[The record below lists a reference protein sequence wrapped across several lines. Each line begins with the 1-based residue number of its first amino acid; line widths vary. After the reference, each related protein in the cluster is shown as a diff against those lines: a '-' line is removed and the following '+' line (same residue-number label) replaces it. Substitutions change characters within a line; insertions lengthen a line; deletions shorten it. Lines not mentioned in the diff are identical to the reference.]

1 MSAVI
6 QPTNAGLRGRAAK
19 EPHSATAREILRVA
33 ICEFDEI
40 GFSATSVGRIADR
53 AGVSKSLVTY
63 YFPTKAMLAA
73 AVLNQAYAGG
83 AFITV
88 ERQEVNPLEAIMEAV
103 HHVTSSVM
111 HGRLARAALRL
122 REEPELEHLS
132 APGGYSG
139 WLTRISDYLDEARR
153 AGTISEETDVVA
165 ESRFMVVG
173 VIGLITLA
181 METADFQLLVDDAT
195 TITRQRIALLIE
207 SPRTVGRPY
216 LPHGVPNEQGPPRRS
231 RPVATARDAR

>member
-1 MSAVI
+1 V
-6 QPTNAGLRGRAAK
+6 
-19 EPHSATAREILRVA
+19 PHSETAHEILRVA
-33 ICEFDEI
+33 ICELDEE
-40 GFSATSVGRIADR
+40 GFSAASIGRIAER

-83 AFITV
+83 AFIAV
-88 ERQEVNPLEAIMEAV
+88 NRKEANPLDTIMEAV

-122 REEPELEHLS
+122 RKEPELGHIA
-132 APGGYSG
+132 APEGYSG

-153 AGTISEETDVVA
+153 AGIIAAETNVVV
-165 ESRFMVVG
+165 ESRYLVVG
-173 VIGLITLA
+173 VIGLIALA

-195 TITRQRIALLIE
+195 TITRQRITALIDTA
-207 SPRTVGRPY
+207 RGA
-216 LPHGVPNEQGPPRRS
+216 RRS
-231 RPVATARDAR
+231 YSSSG